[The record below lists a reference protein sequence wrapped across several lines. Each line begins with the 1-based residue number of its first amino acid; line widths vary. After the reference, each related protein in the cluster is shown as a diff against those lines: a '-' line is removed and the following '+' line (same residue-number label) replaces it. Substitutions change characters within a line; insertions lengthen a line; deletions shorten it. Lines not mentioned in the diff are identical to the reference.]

1 MTDIT
6 IPGIL
11 LLLALLQVK
20 HAICDGPLQTL
31 RMVKEK
37 GFYGRRGGLEHAA
50 IHGAGSFIVLVLFG
64 IAIVPAILLAA
75 AETIVHY
82 HIDFTKESIV
92 RHRGWTQDD
101 PQFWWAL
108 MADQMFHHFTYLA
121 MAYAIAVM

>member
-6 IPGIL
+6 VPGIL

-37 GFYGRRGGLEHAA
+37 GVYGRRGGFEHAA
-50 IHGAGSFIVLVLFG
+50 IHGVGSLIVLVVFG
-64 IAIVPAILLAA
+64 IAFLPALLLAA

-82 HIDFTKESIV
+82 HIDFTKESIS
-92 RHRGWTQDD
+92 RRRGWTTDD

-108 MADQMFHHFTYLA
+108 MVDQMFHQFTYLA
-121 MAYAIAVM
+121 MAYAVAVM

>member
-11 LLLALLQVK
+11 LLLALLQFK

-50 IHGAGSFIVLVLFG
+50 IHGAGSLIVLVLFG

-75 AETIVHY
+75 AEMIVHY
-82 HIDFTKESIV
+82 HIDFAKESIV

-101 PQFWWAL
+101 PHFWWAL